1 MKNFF
6 EGQKVGLRTVLLLS
20 ICIFSTLS
28 LDDDFDHLFEE
39 YNDFRE
45 KQNDKNGEY
54 YESDG
59 DGLTLTQ
66 KDDNIN
72 NRELVGTG
80 IIGFFY
86 QNYIL

>member
-1 MKNFF
+1 MKNCF

-28 LDDDFDHLFEE
+28 FDDDFDHLFEE

-45 KQNDKNGEY
+45 KQNDENGQY

-66 KDDNIN
+66 KDDNTH

-80 IIGFFY
+80 IVRFFY
-86 QNYIL
+86 QNYIF